1 MHDSLLMQNISSSIK
16 SICEE
21 NGIKKISLLE
31 ISVNDKSHINENN
44 LLEHLMDLNG
54 EVVDTNTNVKV
65 IFENLPDEV
74 AQIMKVEGEK

>member
-21 NGIKKISLLE
+21 NSIKKISLLE
-31 ISVNDKSHINENN
+31 ISVNDNSHINESN
-44 LLEHLMDLNG
+44 LLEHLIDLNR
-54 EVVDTNTNVKV
+54 EVVAEDTVVKV

-74 AQIMKVEGEK
+74 VQIMKLEGEK

>member
-31 ISVNDKSHINENN
+31 ISVNDKSHINEKN
-44 LLEHLMDLNG
+44 LLEHLIDLNRK
-54 EVVDTNTNVKV
+54 VVDVNTSVKV
-65 IFENLPDEV
+65 LFENLPDEV
-74 AQIMKVEGEK
+74 VQIMKVEGEK

>member
-31 ISVNDKSHINENN
+31 ISVNDKSHINKKN
-44 LLEHLMDLNG
+44 LLEHLIDLNRK
-54 EVVDTNTNVKV
+54 VVDVNTSVKV
-65 IFENLPDEV
+65 LFENLPDEV
-74 AQIMKVEGEK
+74 VQIMKVEGEK